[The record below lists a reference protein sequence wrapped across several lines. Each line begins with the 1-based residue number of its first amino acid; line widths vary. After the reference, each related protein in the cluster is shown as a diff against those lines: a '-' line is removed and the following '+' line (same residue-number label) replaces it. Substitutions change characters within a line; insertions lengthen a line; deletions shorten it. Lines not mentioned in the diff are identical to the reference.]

1 MAKVADYGLTAFRR
15 LDGTSDL
22 LFTSNCVCADI
33 PGLARAARHD
43 VIAEHGY
50 VLTLG
55 RYVGAEDVEEDG
67 PPPPHGLPRCKRHW
81 RNGSPKARR

>member
-1 MAKVADYGLTAFRR
+1 VY
-15 LDGTSDL
+15 
-22 LFTSNCVCADI
+22 ADI

-67 PPPPHGLPRCKRHW
+67 PPPPHGLPRQATLEERFAKSAQVTGLIRQ
-81 RNGSPKARR
+81 RLVDITVIAE